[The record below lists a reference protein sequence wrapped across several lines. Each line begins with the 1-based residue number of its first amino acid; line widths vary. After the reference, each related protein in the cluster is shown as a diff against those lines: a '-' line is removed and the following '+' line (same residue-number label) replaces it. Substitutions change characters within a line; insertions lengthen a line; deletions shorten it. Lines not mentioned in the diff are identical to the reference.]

1 MAIYLAQHGKA
12 ASKDVDPQ
20 RGLTPDGVA
29 ETDRVASLL
38 ARSNLT
44 LDVIW
49 HSGKTRTRQT
59 AEILDQPAQWF
70 GFFCSSRRGTNC
82 RGAGQ

>member
-29 ETDRVASLL
+29 ETDRVA
-38 ARSNLT
+38 
-44 LDVIW
+44 D
-49 HSGKTRTRQT
+49 
-59 AEILDQPAQWF
+59 
-70 GFFCSSRRGTNC
+70 
-82 RGAGQ
+82 